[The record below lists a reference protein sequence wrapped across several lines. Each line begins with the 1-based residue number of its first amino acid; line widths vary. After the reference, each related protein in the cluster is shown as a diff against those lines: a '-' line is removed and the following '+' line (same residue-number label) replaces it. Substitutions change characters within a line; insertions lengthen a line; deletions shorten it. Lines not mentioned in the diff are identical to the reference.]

1 MRTRFS
7 FLFSLFN
14 KIRRDLYLVI
24 LRFFRRAGDP
34 KEVFSFYYERNL
46 FGDPDSRSGTGSS
59 LAATRAI
66 RQALPTLLS
75 TLNTR
80 VILDVPCGDFHWAKE
95 IDWTPFHYIG
105 ADIVPELINRNRALY
120 TSEGVA
126 FLTLD
131 ILTDPLLCSD
141 LILCRDLFIHFPND
155 LIQSALQNISLSGA
169 RYFLAT
175 QYDGVKTNRDIRL
188 GSFRPVNLMR
198 PPFSLPEPEK
208 RIPDND
214 YLKSWGRTLALW
226 RLDAIVQSGDYDSPG
241 PGMDK

>member
-1 MRTRFS
+1 M
-7 FLFSLFN
+7 
-14 KIRRDLYLVI
+14 
-24 LRFFRRAGDP
+24 LRFFRRADDP
-34 KEVFSFYYERNL
+34 KEVFGYYYERNL

-59 LAATRAI
+59 LAATGTI

-75 TLNTR
+75 TLNAR
-80 VILDVPCGDFHWAKE
+80 VILDIPCGDFHWAKE
-95 IDWTPFHYIG
+95 IDWTPFRYTG

-120 TSEGVA
+120 TTDGLA

-131 ILTDPLLCSD
+131 ILTDPLPRCD

-155 LIQSALQNISLSGA
+155 LIQSALQNINLSGA
-169 RYFLAT
+169 QFFLAT
-175 QYDGVKTNRDIRL
+175 QYDGVKTNEDIRL
-188 GSFRPVNLMR
+188 GSFRPVNLLL
-198 PPFSLPEPEK
+198 PPFSLPEPEM

-226 RLDAIVQSGDYDSPG
+226 RLDAIAQTGDYDLPG